1 MFWDV
6 FEELCDKKGK
16 TPSRVTE
23 ELHISRGLITKWKNG
38 STPKPETVN
47 RLAEYFGVTP
57 ESLTFESKKGL
68 VFWGNFKALCKDR
81 NIYPSQVCEQL
92 GISTGAPTKWKK
104 GSAPREATVKS
115 IADFFGVDPQ
125 SLFVSPSQTEEMSA
139 EKQELIRLID
149 SMTDEEALKLAALAD
164 MLLHK

>member
-125 SLFVSPSQTEEMSA
+125 SLFVSPSQAEEMSA